1 LCISAF
7 AKSKLSRHKTD
18 KIDSMIIAEY
28 ASKNDLSLY
37 VPKNYDL
44 QELQNLYRC
53 LQNLKEQYKQSQNY
67 LENKDHLSST
77 ICSSYKRLS
86 QNITKEINKI
96 ELEIDKPLV
105 HNHELKQKADNIQT
119 IPGIGKLTAVA
130 ILA

>member
-1 LCISAF
+1 
-7 AKSKLSRHKTD
+7 
-18 KIDSMIIAEY
+18 MIIAEY